1 MTAYEQMVKYEI
13 GLDMGIL
20 SLDELRDFLSDA
32 LQEKDVPYIYTD
44 VFLSLDKGQEEVVN
58 VIFYNLQGNYIADR
72 KVGNVVQRSLIGVI
86 RDKYNAGAIDREQ
99 CVAYLHRLTDYSDGD
114 WNLLSIDEYYKL
126 NKSGYC
132 SDEDFEAR
140 LGTIFAMAV

>member
-72 KVGNVVQRSLIGVI
+72 KAGNVVQRSLIGVI

>member
-32 LQEKDVPYIYTD
+32 LREKDVPYIYTD

-72 KVGNVVQRSLIGVI
+72 KAGNVVQRSLIGVI